1 MVEQIIKYLNA
12 KIATTGHFHTTYC
25 LVEKK
30 REPRE
35 DGDVVYPAT
44 YTGAGELEMVEFDS
58 AGFAYFRKD
67 GDITQAVEGNE
78 FGQKQ
83 LYNITIPLRLV
94 AMVRR
99 QDIVTDDAYSP
110 DRLAR
115 DIATLLTFKNGDLRT
130 GLNAN
135 RVLVTAA
142 NWQTDPEQIWS
153 DETEGTGRIEPDY
166 SRAFI
171 AMSVTVEVLA
181 DEGCIRNACEFDP
194 DILHLFDFCKPSVVA
209 RLTDRQVD
217 CLLDALPFPCE
228 PATYTLINTATPP
241 ATLDSGSIPSGV
253 SDTIVAPAVT
263 VLRDGQP
270 FAVVPSSETVD
281 VPSDCPPCADGTVE
295 LNGDEVATVASGGT
309 VNIMVEQDGNPV
321 GAFDP
326 NTNSW
331 VIPPCGAGGDVT
343 VTVSDATPSTGDTIT
358 ITATPTGFT
367 ANNYLFFTYDGLTIT
382 EIVEQSSGVYSWF
395 VDRAGTYDIYAV
407 ATDGT
412 VKSWGKVGIVAA
424 SGFILDQI
432 PTQPI
437 WAVSLRRLR
446 SAYTGPAATVRRS
459 SDNATQNIGFIG
471 EDLDTAALTAFVG
484 VGNGF
489 TATLYDQIAGVNPFQ
504 TTAGN
509 QPRMVLSGAIDLLGG
524 KPTIVFN
531 GSSHQMPMPLSV
543 SCAHGFVVARKASNT
558 NLAQYVLGGTS
569 QGLSFGGTFTVNTA
583 NINVISPGGNLISTV
598 NNTLPHQVSFR
609 LGGSGAGRLR
619 VDGVTEAI
627 GTTSATMNINRIG
640 TTQDSPLRHIGDF
653 SEAIL
658 YSSALSDADELVIEN
673 NQRAYYGL

>member
-1 MVEQIIKYLNA
+1 MVEQIITYLNA
-12 KIATTGHFHTTYC
+12 KLATTGHFHTTYC

-44 YTGAGELEMVEFDS
+44 YTGAGELEMVEFDA

-83 LYNITIPLRLV
+83 LYSITIPLRLV

-153 DETEGTGRIEPDY
+153 DETEGTGRIEPNY

-209 RLTDRQVD
+209 RLTERQVE
-217 CLLDALPFPCE
+217 CLLHALPFPCE
-228 PATYTLINTATPP
+228 DATFTLINTATPP
-241 ATLDSGSIPSGV
+241 ATLDSGSIPSGG
-253 SDTIVAPAVT
+253 SDVIVAPAVT
-263 VLRDGQP
+263 VLRDGLP
-270 FAVVPSSETVD
+270 FAVEPSGGTVD
-281 VPSDCPPCADGTVE
+281 VPSNCADATVE

-331 VIPPCGAGGDVT
+331 VIPPCATGGS
-343 VTVSDATPSTGDTIT
+343 VSLAISDNTPPVGSTITLTATANFAATNYYFFARQGNDLYQIGENSTGVL
-358 ITATPTGFT
+358 
-367 ANNYLFFTYDGLTIT
+367 NW
-382 EIVEQSSGVYSWF
+382 Q
-395 VDRAGTYDIYAV
+395 
-407 ATDGT
+407 
-412 VKSWGKVGIVAA
+412 
-424 SGFILDQI
+424 
-432 PTQPI
+432 
-437 WAVSLRRLR
+437 
-446 SAYTGPAATVRRS
+446 
-459 SDNATQNIGFIG
+459 
-471 EDLDTAALTAFVG
+471 
-484 VGNGF
+484 
-489 TATLYDQIAGVNPFQ
+489 VN
-504 TTAGN
+504 
-509 QPRMVLSGAIDLLGG
+509 LL
-524 KPTIVFN
+524 
-531 GSSHQMPMPLSV
+531 
-543 SCAHGFVVARKASNT
+543 
-558 NLAQYVLGGTS
+558 
-569 QGLSFGGTFTVNTA
+569 GTFTVFVQADDNTEGSFNVGGNSVTSTSTTITAGLQLWLHPALSGIVPPNYPDISGFNRNGTLVNSPTVITGSGGYVEFNGVNQSIENIGGLADFSFIQNTLQFTIGAWVYVTDLTGRNPAVA
-583 NINVISPGGNLISTV
+583 NTTTAAERGFMFYALDTSVLAGGVTKAMVFQITRGVAGQALLFKSNDNVI
-598 NNTLPHQVSFR
+598 
-609 LGGSGAGRLR
+609 
-619 VDGVTEAI
+619 
-627 GTTSATMNINRIG
+627 TSVGWNYVAFTMNGLG
-640 TTQDSPLRHIGDF
+640 TGQFYLNGQPITTTTAHSGTP
-653 SEAIL
+653 
-658 YSSALSDADELVIEN
+658 ALSTGDSSRTMSVGRITGFSFFLTGRIAPVQIYNLALTAQEVEDNFDADKF
-673 NQRAYYGL
+673 QYGF

>member
-1 MVEQIIKYLNA
+1 
-12 KIATTGHFHTTYC
+12 
-25 LVEKK
+25 VEKK

-44 YTGAGELEMVEFDS
+44 YTGAGELEMVEFDA

-209 RLTDRQVD
+209 RLTERQVE

-228 PATYTLINTATPP
+228 PATFTLINTATPP
-241 ATLDSGSIPSGV
+241 ATLDSGSIPSGGSEV
-253 SDTIVAPAVT
+253 IVAPAVT
-263 VLRDGQP
+263 VLRDGLP

-281 VPSDCPPCADGTVE
+281 VPSDCPPCADATVE

-331 VIPPCGAGGDVT
+331 VIPPCATGGS
-343 VTVSDATPSTGDTIT
+343 VSLAISDTTPSFGDTIT
-358 ITATPTGFT
+358 LTAT
-367 ANNYLFFTYDGLTIT
+367 ANF
-382 EIVEQSSGVYSWF
+382 
-395 VDRAGTYDIYAV
+395 
-407 ATDGT
+407 
-412 VKSWGKVGIVAA
+412 
-424 SGFILDQI
+424 
-432 PTQPI
+432 
-437 WAVSLRRLR
+437 
-446 SAYTGPAATVRRS
+446 AATNYYFFARQGN
-459 SDNATQNIGFIG
+459 DLYQIGQNS
-471 EDLDTAALTAFVG
+471 TG
-484 VGNGF
+484 VLNWQ
-489 TATLYDQIAGVNPFQ
+489 ADIL
-504 TTAGN
+504 
-509 QPRMVLSGAIDLLGG
+509 
-524 KPTIVFN
+524 
-531 GSSHQMPMPLSV
+531 
-543 SCAHGFVVARKASNT
+543 
-558 NLAQYVLGGTS
+558 
-569 QGLSFGGTFTVNTA
+569 GTFTVFVQADDNTVGSFNVGGNSVTSTAFIIISDLVLWGDPHFSGIVGTSYPDLSPTGANGTLFNSPTVDTSLIGGHIRLNGINQYARNFGNAATYSFIQNTLQFSIGVWIYSDAATGAQRIMTTGGGTTTRGFLFTQNHTA
-583 NINVISPGGNLISTV
+583 NELSFVALRGVSNTLYTISTPFTMATGQWYRV
-598 NNTLPHQVSFR
+598 DVTCNGIGTGQMYINGVPVTTTIIDTSYALPTGNSNNDLIIGARQVSVLDGFW
-609 LGGSGAGRLR
+609 AGR
-619 VDGVTEAI
+619 I
-627 GTTSATMNINRIG
+627 GPFQIYN
-640 TTQDSPLRHIGDF
+640 SP
-653 SEAIL
+653 
-658 YSSALSDADELVIEN
+658 LSDAGVLTNFNADKS
-673 NQRAYYGL
+673 RYGF